1 MTKIKF
7 CGLREPRD
15 AAHATQLGAA
25 YGGVIMTSSARQVS
39 PDMARDIF
47 GEAPSLKR
55 VGVIGR
61 ETVPRILVMAAEA
74 GLDILQLHGNYSV
87 DEHAELRQEFD
98 GQIWAVIGMDR
109 ITGAPVRPWKEVTD
123 VADALLLDTS
133 DGGSSGG
140 TGKTFNWQASAPIVR
155 EMSREIPVILAG
167 GLSPQN
173 VAQAIA
179 ELRPSVVDVSSGVE
193 SSPGRKSHELM
204 SAFAKAVLSAS
215 IV

>member
-1 MTKIKF
+1 
-7 CGLREPRD
+7 
-15 AAHATQLGAA
+15 
-25 YGGVIMTSSARQVS
+25 
-39 PDMARDIF
+39 
-47 GEAPSLKR
+47 
-55 VGVIGR
+55 
-61 ETVPRILVMAAEA
+61 MAAEA

-193 SSPGRKSHELM
+193 SSPGRKSPELM

>member
-7 CGLREPRD
+7 CGLREPSD
-15 AAHATQLGAA
+15 AAHAAQLGAA
-25 YGGVIMTSSARQVS
+25 YGGVIMTTSARQVS
-39 PDMARDIF
+39 ADTAREIF
-47 GEAPSLKR
+47 AEAPSLKR

-74 GLDILQLHGNYSV
+74 GLDVLQLHGSYSL

-109 ITGAPVRPWKEVTD
+109 MTGAPVRPWKEVTD

-133 DGGSSGG
+133 DRGSSGG
-140 TGKTFNWQASAPIVR
+140 TGNAFNWHGSAPVVR

-167 GLSPQN
+167 GLSPEN
-173 VAQAIA
+173 VAQAIG
-179 ELRPSVVDVSSGVE
+179 ELRPSAVDVSSGVE
-193 SSPGRKSHELM
+193 SSPGRKSPELM

>member
-1 MTKIKF
+1 MTNIKF
-7 CGLREPRD
+7 CGLRDPRD
-15 AAHATQLGAA
+15 ASRAEELGAA
-25 YGGVIMTSSARQVS
+25 YGGVIMTSSIRQVS
-39 PDMARDIF
+39 ASQAREIF
-47 GEAPSLKR
+47 AEAPSLKR
-55 VGVIGR
+55 VGVVGR
-61 ETVPRILVMAAEA
+61 ETVPRILILAAEA
-74 GLDILQLHGNYSV
+74 DLDVIQLHGNYSL

-140 TGKTFNWQASAPIVR
+140 TGKTFNWDCATSVVK
-155 EMSREIPVILAG
+155 EMSREISIVLAG
-167 GLSPQN
+167 GLYPEN
-173 VAQAIA
+173 VAHAIQALHPA
-179 ELRPSVVDVSSGVE
+179 VVDVSSGVE
-193 SSPGRKSHELM
+193 SSPGAKSPDLM